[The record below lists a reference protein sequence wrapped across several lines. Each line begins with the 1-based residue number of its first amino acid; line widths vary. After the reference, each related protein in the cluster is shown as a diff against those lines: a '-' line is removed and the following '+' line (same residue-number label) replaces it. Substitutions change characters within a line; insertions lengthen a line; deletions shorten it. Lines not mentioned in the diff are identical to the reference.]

1 MNRIDGGRSDCALV
15 MQGLH
20 LPATHTSR
28 GREWKRKNF
37 ARSHTSSQKAEFILK
52 DHLPGNLIWGLQTGG
67 PLPTDG
73 LCSKKTQLILID
85 WSPRCFSA
93 PQTSRKKK
101 EWWLFLGNATVS
113 PGFLLGSQYAIPD
126 TVRHQLARESGYP
139 ESNDKQV
146 LSWIQL
152 NMESGRLRRKMFF
165 LFGVGFGFLVALKER
180 TSLMRFL

>member
-1 MNRIDGGRSDCALV
+1 MCSALAVGRLELVTHCNCLMNTQHMNRIDGGLSDCALV

-52 DHLPGNLIWGLQTGG
+52 DHLPGNLSWGLQTGG

-73 LCSKKTQLILID
+73 LCSKRTQVILID

-101 EWWLFLGNATVS
+101 RMMIIS
-113 PGFLLGSQYAIPD
+113 
-126 TVRHQLARESGYP
+126 
-139 ESNDKQV
+139 
-146 LSWIQL
+146 
-152 NMESGRLRRKMFF
+152 RKCHSF
-165 LFGVGFGFLVALKER
+165 
-180 TSLMRFL
+180 SRFSSRFSVCNN